1 MRDDYAEYMKRV
13 KFASRPSEAKY
24 QMNLLTENNPHI
36 AVGRRFGKSIP
47 TELYMRLLVTEYFR
61 YLHPTDW
68 RRYILE
74 YPEWRIA

>member
-1 MRDDYAEYMKRV
+1 MRDDYAEYVKRAN
-13 KFASRPSEAKY
+13 FASRPSEAKY
-24 QMNLLTENNPHI
+24 QMNLLTEYSSHI

-47 TELYMRLLVTEYFR
+47 TELYVRLLVTEYFR
-61 YLHPTDW
+61 YQHPNDW